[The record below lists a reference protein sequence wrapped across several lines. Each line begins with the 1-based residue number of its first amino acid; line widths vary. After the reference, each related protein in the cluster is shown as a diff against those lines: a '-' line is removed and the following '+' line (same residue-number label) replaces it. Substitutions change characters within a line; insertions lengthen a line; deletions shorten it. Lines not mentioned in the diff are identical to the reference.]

1 VVSGDPGGALG
12 VFILKG
18 VPCPPCSSECSS
30 DRVGIDA
37 RNTGLSGRAPCAS
50 RTLCEAGGMG
60 WHGSGHN
67 LRDAAFAF
75 TNGIVAEWKLLQAPD

>member
-1 VVSGDPGGALG
+1 
-12 VFILKG
+12 
-18 VPCPPCSSECSS
+18 
-30 DRVGIDA
+30 
-37 RNTGLSGRAPCAS
+37 
-50 RTLCEAGGMG
+50 MG